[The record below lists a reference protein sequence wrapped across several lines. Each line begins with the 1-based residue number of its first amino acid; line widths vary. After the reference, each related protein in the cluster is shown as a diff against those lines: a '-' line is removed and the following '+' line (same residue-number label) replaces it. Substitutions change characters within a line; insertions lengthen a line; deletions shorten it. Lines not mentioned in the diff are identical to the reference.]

1 MTSKSDADVLL
12 KYLKYKGSLANTT
25 KKNYRYGLKMLSKYS
40 KKIGSSLLTITEEEI
55 SSFIGQ
61 YDHKSTKESYRI
73 IFNVFYKWCV
83 KKKLR
88 DENPVEEIKVSHGK
102 KKILEPMKTVNYRRI
117 KKRCQ
122 GLREMTIVN
131 CLWYTGVRGRELR
144 YLRIEDIDLK
154 RNTISISNSKTT
166 SGYRQ
171 IPIHSN
177 FKFLLEQ
184 YLRKRAELKTDEI
197 WLFLTKHGTQFR
209 ERTLIHL
216 ITHLQNDL
224 DYQFTC
230 HDFRRAF
237 ITRLY
242 NKTKDLVLCQR
253 LAGHA
258 SIKTTQRYIID
269 DIEDHVRKFNSLNF

>member
-1 MTSKSDADVLL
+1 MTSKSDADVML
-12 KYLKYKGSLANTT
+12 KFLQYKSSLSKTT
-25 KKNYRYGLKMLSKYS
+25 QRNYRYGLKQLSRYS
-40 KKIGSSLLTITEEEI
+40 EKIGCSLLSITEEEI
-55 SSFIGQ
+55 SGFLGL
-61 YDHKSTKESYRI
+61 YDFKSTKETYRI
-73 IFNVFYKWCV
+73 IFNIFYKWCV
-83 KKKLR
+83 KKKLSS
-88 DENPVEEIKVSHGK
+88 ENPVEEIKVTHGK
-102 KKILEPMKTVNYRRI
+102 KKIVEPMKTIDYRRI

-131 CLWYTGVRGRELR
+131 CFWYTGVRAKELR
-144 YLRIEDIDLK
+144 YMRLEDIDLK
-154 RNTISISNSKTT
+154 KNMISISKSKTT
-166 SGYRQ
+166 SGYRL
-171 IPIHSN
+171 IPIHPN

-184 YLRKRAELKTDEI
+184 YLRKRMNLKINEP

-216 ITHLQNDL
+216 ITHLQYDL
-224 DYQFTC
+224 EVQFSC

-269 DIEDHVRKFNSLNF
+269 DIEEHVRTFNSLNF